1 MTSFLK
7 KIRVI
12 ETANFVSGPYV
23 GQLLADLGAEV
34 IKIENPKGGDPFR
47 SLSPDGYSADF
58 CSYNTGK
65 KSVGIDLTKPEG
77 RALVEQLA
85 KTSDVLV
92 ENFRPGVMDRLQL
105 GWDRIHAANP
115 RLVYCS
121 MTGFGRD
128 GPYQHRPAYDSV
140 AGALS
145 GFFSQLLDK
154 DHPQIVGPALCDAVT
169 GLYGAYA
176 VLGAL
181 LERSQTGEGKRID
194 VTMMEAMIAFLRQP
208 IMNYIFTGQTPV
220 PLDRPAKSM
229 CFALVCADS
238 CCVAIH
244 LSTPDKFWLAL
255 LQAIEK
261 PELNSD
267 PRYSSQKL
275 RIQNYL
281 SLNDELQPVF
291 QRKTRG
297 EWMAILDKFDVPFAP
312 INDFADLVK
321 DPHAIQAGI
330 FPAQP
335 GVPSLGI
342 ACPIRFDGQRP
353 TDVSPAPRLGEH
365 TPQILGE
372 LGLPAADQ
380 DRLRAS
386 GVIA

>member
-128 GPYQHRPAYDSV
+128 GPYQHRPAYNSV

-181 LERSQTGEGKRID
+181 LERGQTGEGKRID

-208 IMNYIFTGQTPV
+208 IMNYIFTGQTPA
-220 PLDRPAKSM
+220 PLDRPGQID
-229 CFALVCADS
+229 V
-238 CCVAIH
+238 
-244 LSTPDKFWLAL
+244 
-255 LQAIEK
+255 
-261 PELNSD
+261 
-267 PRYSSQKL
+267 L
-275 RIQNYL
+275 RAGLCEL
-281 SLNDELQPVF
+281 SLRRHSFVDARQILAGPAAGN
-291 QRKTRG
+291 RK
-297 EWMAILDKFDVPFAP
+297 
-312 INDFADLVK
+312 
-321 DPHAIQAGI
+321 AGAE
-330 FPAQP
+330 F
-335 GVPSLGI
+335 
-342 ACPIRFDGQRP
+342 R
-353 TDVSPAPRLGEH
+353 
-365 TPQILGE
+365 PQILQSKAPNSK
-372 LGLPAADQ
+372 LPVAE
-380 DRLRAS
+380 
-386 GVIA
+386 